1 MYRKY
6 GSLLLPDLLDDQFS
20 EITQV
25 ILEMTS
31 NRCLYV
37 TSYDVFFCVK
47 TEPGKMNGNFEN
59 AARCRLDLDS
69 VTIPFSYKE
78 TIIFKSFAVCC
89 RQQ

>member
-1 MYRKY
+1 MYRKN
-6 GSLLLPDLLDDQFS
+6 GSLLLPDLPDDQFS

-37 TSYDVFFCVK
+37 TSYDVFFGVK
-47 TEPGKMNGNFEN
+47 TDHGKMKGNFEN
-59 AARCRLDLDS
+59 TARCRLHLDS

-78 TIIFKSFAVCC
+78 TINFKSFAVCC
-89 RQQ
+89 R

>member
-1 MYRKY
+1 MYRKNR
-6 GSLLLPDLLDDQFS
+6 SLPLPDLPDDQIS

-37 TSYDVFFCVK
+37 TSYDVFVCVK
-47 TEPGKMNGNFEN
+47 TEPGKMKGNFEN

-69 VTIPFSYKE
+69 VTIPF
-78 TIIFKSFAVCC
+78 
-89 RQQ
+89 